1 MSGATDTAT
10 TEGTNTART
19 VATDTAIH
27 LPWEPTEALG
37 LFVELLSEGEEATPS
52 SSEFYDRLCEATCR
66 LAHLRRAVIFLWD
79 DARREVRAVG
89 SRGVALEVFSGTR
102 VNTENVPI
110 ARMAL
115 VEDRVVDV
123 PERFEEHI
131 PAALVE
137 ALRPR
142 NLVCTPMS
150 AGGRW
155 FGVLVAEREYDGL
168 LGRAER
174 QTLWTLGKVAAL
186 AASARI
192 ATRQQERARRLT
204 ERIDLAR
211 EIHESAIQRLFALGM
226 VLGAE
231 GELAQSD
238 RQRCL
243 EEVREAVRELRAAVQ
258 RPLSRSASAAGVTL
272 SQTLARLTDEH
283 PDLGLRVQWEPGTT
297 VPERFDGLA
306 QTVLAEAVRNARKHA
321 RPTGIDVA
329 LVKDGDALVLQVVN
343 DGVSRAPAGSGMG
356 LRLAALEALHQGAL
370 VDFGAEPSGRWR
382 VRLMMPLAEA

>member
-1 MSGATDTAT
+1 MAA
-10 TEGTNTART
+10 
-19 VATDTAIH
+19 ATDTAIQ
-27 LPWEPTEALG
+27 LPWEPTETLG
-37 LFVELLSEGEEATPS
+37 LFVALLSEGEQASPS
-52 SSEFYDRLCEATCR
+52 SPEFYDRLCEATCR

-89 SRGVALEVFSGTR
+89 SRDVALEVFSETR

-110 ARMAL
+110 ARTAL
-115 VEDRVVDV
+115 AEDRVVDV
-123 PERFEEHI
+123 QERFEVHI
-131 PAALVE
+131 PPALVQ

-142 NLVCTPMS
+142 NLVCSPMS

-155 FGVLVAEREYDGL
+155 FGVLMAELEHDGPP
-168 LGRAER
+168 GEAER

-211 EIHESAIQRLFALGM
+211 EIHDSAIQRLFAVGM

-231 GELAQSD
+231 GELPEAD
-238 RQRCL
+238 RRRCL
-243 EEVREAVRELRAAVQ
+243 EEVREAVRELRVAVH
-258 RPLSRSASAAGVTL
+258 RPLSPRAPAPSGSLSETL
-272 SQTLARLTDEH
+272 VRLTDEH
-283 PDLGLRVQWEPGTT
+283 PDLGLRVGCEPGAH
-297 VPERFDGLA
+297 VPECFDELA

-321 RPTGIDVA
+321 HPTGIDVA
-329 LVKDGDALVLQVVN
+329 LAQDGDALVLQVVN
-343 DGVSRAPAGSGMG
+343 DGVSPAPAGSGMG

-370 VDFGAEPSGRWR
+370 VDFGPEPSGRWR
-382 VRLMMPLAEA
+382 VRLMMPLQQA